1 MIYFYTPWKRQ
12 KIFGFLKFSGAVEMQ
27 YSAKMGW
34 LAETFWSV
42 NFAQIFHKF
51 AGCQTFHFHRA
62 YRSSLN
68 FTFNISVLKRMMVL
82 RGPEITLRNEFFL
95 VNIFFIVMIIRKI
108 SKDKNL
114 ASELFTDSIYVRKI
128 SEKLTYLTPGGKK
141 W

>member
-12 KIFGFLKFSGAVEMQ
+12 KIFGFLTFSGAVEMQ

-82 RGPEITLRNEFFL
+82 RGPEITLRNEF
-95 VNIFFIVMIIRKI
+95 
-108 SKDKNL
+108 SWW
-114 ASELFTDSIYVRKI
+114 IYSSSWWL
-128 SEKLTYLTPGGKK
+128 SEKFLRTKTWHRSYSRILSTYAKFPKN
-141 W
+141 